1 MSINLTTG
9 ALPFLAYLE
18 EWYGQL
24 AEQPLAE
31 VIGSEP
37 ERVAVISID
46 VINGFCVSG
55 PLASARVGRIA
66 KPIADLFLRA
76 HVLGVRNLVL
86 TQDTHDPSTPEFSVY
101 PPHCLKGTAESEAVD
116 ELKELPFYDSIKI
129 VEKNSINSTIGTDF
143 AEWIAVRPQINTFI
157 VVGDCTDLCTYQAAM
172 QLRLEANAGNFARRV
187 IVSADEVDTFDTPV
201 AVARELGIHAHDAD
215 LHHVLFLHHMA
226 MNGVEVLAK
235 LV

>member
-1 MSINLTTG
+1 MSINLTTN
-9 ALPFLAYLE
+9 AQPFLAYLE

-24 AEQPLAE
+24 TEQSLAE
-31 VIGSEP
+31 IIGSQP
-37 ERVAVISID
+37 QRVAVISID

-66 KPIADLFLRA
+66 KPVADLFRRA
-76 HVLGVRNLVL
+76 HILGIRNLVL
-86 TQDTHDPSTPEFSVY
+86 TQDTHDPSAPEFSVY

-143 AEWIAVRPQINTFI
+143 GAWIAAHPQIDTFI

-172 QLRLEANAGNFARRV
+172 SLRLEANAGNFTRRV

-201 AVARELGIHAHDAD
+201 AVARELGIRAHDAD

-226 MNGVEVLAK
+226 INGIEVVAK